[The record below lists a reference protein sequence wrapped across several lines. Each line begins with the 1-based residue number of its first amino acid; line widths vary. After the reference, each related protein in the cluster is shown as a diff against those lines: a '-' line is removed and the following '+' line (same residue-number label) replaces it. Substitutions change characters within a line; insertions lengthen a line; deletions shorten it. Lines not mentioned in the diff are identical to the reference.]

1 MMQTLTKRVTI
12 YAGSALTFY
21 TVLVAALTY
30 FESMSS
36 AASITSFPKAL
47 WYSVVVIT
55 TKTYGD
61 LFPVTVYGRI
71 IGMIFLALSLLFYC
85 FVIAAIISG
94 VISLK
99 RRWKPRQ
106 G

>member
-1 MMQTLTKRVTI
+1 MKKRIAI
-12 YAGSALTFY
+12 YAGSALAFY
-21 TVLVAALTY
+21 TLLVAALTY

-36 AASITSFPKAL
+36 AASITSFSKAL
-47 WYSVVVIT
+47 LYSIVVIT
-55 TKTYGD
+55 TRTYGD

-71 IGMIFLALSLLFYC
+71 IGMIFLVLSLVFYC

-99 RRWKPRQ
+99 RKWKPRQ